1 MKPTQKYAW
10 DLIDSSLRFNEIT
23 APTAAQIQANSLALY
38 AKDKAGVSNLYFK
51 DDAGVEHD
59 IGLLGSGA
67 AALTK
72 VDDTN
77 VTLTLGGSPTVALL
91 AATSITV
98 GWTGTL
104 SAARGGTGV
113 SSLGNVTAASTKI
126 TLAGTPTGAVINSF
140 SIDVNQ
146 ANLDHGSIGGL
157 SDDDHTG
164 YALLAGR
171 SGGQTLIG
179 GTGSGDDLT
188 LQSTS
193 HGTRGSVLITNDEFV
208 IGGSRTMSTLEKGH
222 MEITTTI
229 TNSASTIAGLWC
241 RPTFSGNSSLPIGII
256 AQPTFTPGASIN
268 EAIGFWCDARVSP
281 GNAITITQAEGG
293 QSRLIYSDV
302 AGAVTTG
309 ITHQISAPEVQGAL
323 LPTHQYGLN
332 IANQGVAGMTYA
344 FGLQVVAQAG
354 ATNNYDMSFTTVD
367 TTAAGAYY
375 GRVPVLYNGLKK
387 YVHLFS
393 A

>member
-113 SSLGNVTAASTKI
+113 SSLGNVTAGSSKI
-126 TLAGTPTGAVINSF
+126 SLGGTPTGAVINSF

-157 SDDDHTG
+157 SDDDHTI
-164 YALLAGR
+164 YLLAAGTR
-171 SGGQTLIG
+171 ALTADWDAGSFEIRAQTFESDVATGTAPLVIASTTLVTNLNADLLDGQHGSYYLDSANFT
-179 GTGSGDDLT
+179 GTDWDDLT
-188 LQSTS
+188 DGGETTLHS
-193 HGTRGSVLITNDEFV
+193 HSGS
-208 IGGSRTMSTLEKGH
+208 GGSSGGGH
-222 MEITTTI
+222 
-229 TNSASTIAGLWC
+229 AH
-241 RPTFSGNSSLPIGII
+241 
-256 AQPTFTPGASIN
+256 
-268 EAIGFWCDARVSP
+268 
-281 GNAITITQAEGG
+281 
-293 QSRLIYSDV
+293 
-302 AGAVTTG
+302 G
-309 ITHQISAPEVQGAL
+309 ITRLTGDGSTTVFNLLDIAEYLEFATDNGSMMDPLNYTLSADGSQI
-323 LPTHQYGLN
+323 
-332 IANQGVAGMTYA
+332 TYA
-344 FGLQVVAQAG
+344 TAP
-354 ATNNYDMSFTTVD
+354 
-367 TTAAGAYY
+367 TAAHFIEVNY
-375 GRVPVLYNGLKK
+375 VIMGL
-387 YVHLFS
+387 
-393 A
+393 